1 MTRSDFWT
9 IMLLQWGLF
18 AFILLCAVLYM
29 DTRNLQKELGYMKH
43 FESSISSGALQDIMC
58 NGSPV

>member
-1 MTRSDFWT
+1 MTRSDIWA
-9 IMLLQWGLF
+9 IILLQWGLF
-18 AFILLCAVLYM
+18 AFILICTVLFM
-29 DTRNLQKELGYMKH
+29 GNRNLQKELEYMKH